1 MSYLSQLK
9 NVSGAHD
16 KRRKRVGRGPSSG
29 HGKTSCRGHRGA
41 SARSGYRQRYGYE
54 GGQTRLFT
62 RLPTRG
68 FTRGKFIVP
77 VIALNLIDIEKNYD
91 NGEVVN
97 LKTLFEKGIVSR
109 SFNGRIKILSRG
121 ELKKNVRIEAHYFSK
136 QTKEKLDAN
145 KVDYKVLG
153 VK

>member
-9 NVSGAHD
+9 NVSLAHD

-62 RLPTRG
+62 RLPVRG
-68 FTRGKFIVP
+68 FTRGKFIIP
-77 VIALNLIDIEKNYD
+77 VAAINFKDIEAYYD

-97 LKTLFEKGIVSR
+97 LKSLIEKGIISKN
-109 SFNGRIKILSRG
+109 FNGKLKVLSFG
-121 ELKKNVRIEAHYFSK
+121 ELKKKVKIEAHLFSMTAK
-136 QTKEKLDAN
+136 DKLEKA
-145 KVDYKVLG
+145 KVEYKILG